1 MDNYSVLLVD
11 DDPKLLDLLVNYF
24 TKEQF
29 TVLAARDGEEAL
41 RIFRKE
47 QPQLLVLD
55 LMLPKID
62 GRDVCRTI
70 RQDST
75 VPIIM
80 LTARDAEFDRL
91 MGLEL
96 GADDYVTKPFSMRE
110 LVARVRA
117 LLRRTYGAY
126 GQQKERAPETVIR
139 AGTLELDLDR
149 HILRWKEEGDGW
161 KPIELTPIEFNLLEV
176 LMKSPGHV
184 YNRLQLI
191 ENSHGFAFD
200 GYERTIDAHIR
211 NLRRKIEPDTKNP
224 RYILTVYGIGY
235 KFGG

>member
-1 MDNYSVLLVD
+1 MYSVLLVD
-11 DDPKLLDLLVNYF
+11 DDPKLLGLLENYF
-24 TKEQF
+24 VKEGF
-29 TVLAARDGEEAL
+29 TVLTARDGEEAL
-41 RIFRKE
+41 RVFRKE

-126 GQQKERAPETVIR
+126 GQKAEAAPSTVIQTGTLKLDQDR
-139 AGTLELDLDR
+139 HEVQRYDAGTDKWET
-149 HILRWKEEGDGW
+149 
-161 KPIELTPIEFNLLEV
+161 IELTPIEFSLLEV
-176 LMKSPGHV
+176 LMKSPGRV
-184 YNRLQLI
+184 FNRLQLM

>member
-1 MDNYSVLLVD
+1 MKVRGTLKKNSDFRRLYAKGKSAVTPYLVVYTRPNRLGENRLGYTVSV
-11 DDPKLLDLLVNYF
+11 KLGHAVVRNR
-24 TKEQF
+24 
-29 TVLAARDGEEAL
+29 VRRRL
-41 RIFRKE
+41 REIYRLNLNGME
-47 QPQLLVLD
+47 P
-55 LMLPKID
+55 
-62 GRDVCRTI
+62 GYDVI
-70 RQDST
+70 
-75 VPIIM
+75 
-80 LTARDAEFDRL
+80 
-91 MGLEL
+91 
-96 GADDYVTKPFSMRE
+96 

-149 HILRWKEEGDGW
+149 HILRRKEEGDGW

-184 YNRLQLI
+184 YNRLQLM